1 MKEDHR
7 FGSTI
12 RGKVRRPPE
21 EQYLREILHGFE
33 VLGGWV
39 ARLSRWQK
47 TIAGDATAINYNL
60 WPWVGRASE
69 PPQNQGFTRPFLER
83 FLARGS
89 VRAVLSPIL
98 DVGSG
103 GSLRPKREEL
113 LKAARRRELDRIVVW
128 RLDRWER

>member
-1 MKEDHR
+1 MIGQFIIASFGPMKEDHR

-69 PPQNQGFTRPFLER
+69 PLQNQGFQH
-83 FLARGS
+83 
-89 VRAVLSPIL
+89 AVP
-98 DVGSG
+98 G
-103 GSLRPKREEL
+103 GVFGQGRS
-113 LKAARRRELDRIVVW
+113 
-128 RLDRWER
+128 